1 MSTENRRI
9 LIIDDERPIL
19 MTLEALLGRH
29 GYEPEVAAT
38 AAAGLRLLQSNSP
51 ALVLLDL
58 QLPDA
63 DGLQMLDQIKTEH
76 PETQV
81 IILTAHDSLNNAI
94 ESIKRGAYHFI
105 SKPYAP
111 EELLSLVEKALEKQ
125 SLLRET
131 LELRAT
137 TQKLQKRLAE
147 AETRLAPVFKSKVMQ
162 QIDELITAMAPSEA
176 NVLVTG
182 ESGVGKEVIATL
194 IHSRSRRADQPM
206 VKLNCAA
213 FPQAMIEGELFG
225 YVKGAFTGATN
236 DFRGMIAAAAGGTL
250 FLDEISEMPAEL
262 QTRFLRVLQER
273 EYRPLGS
280 TKTLKADFRVV
291 AATNRPVQQA
301 LAENRLRPDL
311 YYRLNTFQIE
321 LPPLRQR
328 KEDIPPLVAT
338 FVRGFARQL
347 GKPEPAISAGSVS
360 EIARLRLAGQCAR
373 AAKRDRICGRARAAG
388 SDHGER
394 VAGRS
399 AAPGCPA
406 KNRAD
411 RRQPEQRTGPPP
423 ERDGTQRHP
432 RCPRPM
438 PRQQKEGGGDARHP
452 APDALQQDEALR
464 DSVVRGKIRKCRI
477 RLKISKRPADDFLF
491 SQIAEVLNLFRISI
505 FGFSFRPGVCPS
517 G

>member
-29 GYEPEVAAT
+29 GYQADVAAN
-38 AAAGLRLLQSNSP
+38 AATGMRLLQSKTP

-63 DGLQMLDQIKTEH
+63 DGLHMLEQIKAEH

-81 IILTAHDSLNNAI
+81 VILTAHDSLNNAI

-131 LELRAT
+131 LELRQT
-137 TQKLQKRLAE
+137 TQQLKKRLAE
-147 AETRLAPVFKSKVMQ
+147 AETRLAPVFKSKAMQ

-176 NVLVTG
+176 NVLITG
-182 ESGVGKEVIATL
+182 ESGVGKEVIASL
-194 IHSRSRRADQPM
+194 IHNRSRRADKPM

-291 AATNRPVQQA
+291 AATNRPVQEA
-301 LAENRLRPDL
+301 LAENRLRSDL

-321 LPPLRQR
+321 LPPLRKR

-338 FVRGFARQL
+338 FVRGFAQQL
-347 GKPEPAISAGSVS
+347 GKPEPSISPEAFEKLLDYGWPGNVR
-360 EIARLRLAGQCAR
+360 ELQNAMEYAVVLARQDQITVKELPAEVQLPVALQKTERAAAGQ
-373 AAKRDRICGRARAAG
+373 
-388 SDHGER
+388 S
-394 VAGRS
+394 
-399 AAPGCPA
+399 
-406 KNRAD
+406 N
-411 RRQPEQRTGPPP
+411 GPPRRLSEM
-423 ERDGTQRHP
+423 ERN
-432 RCPRPM
+432 
-438 PRQQKEGGGDARHP
+438 AIL
-452 APDALQQDEALR
+452 DALAQCHGNKKKAAELLGIQRPTLYN
-464 DSVVRGKIRKCRI
+464 KM
-477 RLKISKRPADDFLF
+477 KRYEIQL
-491 SQIAEVLNLFRISI
+491 
-505 FGFSFRPGVCPS
+505 
-517 G
+517 